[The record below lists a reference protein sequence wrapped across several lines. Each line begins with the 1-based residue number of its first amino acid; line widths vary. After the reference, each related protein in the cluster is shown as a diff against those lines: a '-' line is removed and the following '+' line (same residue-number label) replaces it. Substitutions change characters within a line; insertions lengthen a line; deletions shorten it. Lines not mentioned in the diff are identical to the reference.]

1 MKSASSGLI
10 ACVCARDTARA
21 HAKGFTQGGG
31 AGEGGGGYL
40 ILEAEDVSAPGAAHM
55 LGLFKGAGLLARS
68 IAPAGGLHAIFISTF
83 MILIGAAA
91 AVPMVRRGEEVAD
104 TA

>member
-1 MKSASSGLI
+1 
-10 ACVCARDTARA
+10 
-21 HAKGFTQGGG
+21 
-31 AGEGGGGYL
+31 
-40 ILEAEDVSAPGAAHM
+40 M

-68 IAPAGGLHAIFISTF
+68 IAPAGGLHAVFISTF